1 MGLEVKTVFGNW
13 IRVPP
18 ICGSR
23 AFNIGLY
30 MARWTNDRFRS
41 TMHRVV
47 NRTGA
52 ERYSIPYFAIP
63 DFDAVF
69 ECLPTCVGPDSPV
82 KYEPL
87 HIGRSIQRKFSSDY
101 V

>member
-1 MGLEVKTVFGNW
+1 MEVKTVTGNW
-13 IRVPP
+13 VSVPH
-18 ICGSR
+18 IQGSLIV
-23 AFNIGLY
+23 NIGVY
-30 MARWTNDRFRS
+30 MARWMNDRFCS

-63 DFDAVF
+63 DFDAVI
-69 ECLPTCVGPDSPV
+69 ECLTTCLGPDSPV

-101 V
+101 A